1 MLIKN
6 ILFYGD
12 KYKEI
17 NSYILELIPDKFKNL
32 DINYDLFLSYML
44 NDKKNKCNKVCFILL
59 KEVGNSIFVFKELDE
74 INEQLRRIFY
84 TFFKHL

>member
-1 MLIKN
+1 
-6 ILFYGD
+6 LFYSD
-12 KYKEI
+12 KYNDI

-44 NDKKNKCNKVCFILL
+44 NDKKNKGNKICFILL
-59 KEVGNSIFVFKELDE
+59 KEVGESIFVFKELDE
-74 INEQLRRIFY
+74 INEQLRPIFY